1 MWGHHNFEIE
11 YFEKIIHKALEHPR
25 SSGSTVAVIGHSKG
39 SEMATVISQTLHGLV
54 DLTFSSGGP
63 YFAFFHE
70 FSNGFYNLNTGSCS
84 AAPSLDSKYPGE
96 VIEVRWFV
104 IQYWKLITL
113 QMEHGKWTRK
123 VLSKLLVECIGKLL
137 YQVSAGHGLGHG
149 LEHGHVR
156 T

>member
-1 MWGHHNFEIE
+1 M
-11 YFEKIIHKALEHPR
+11 PC
-25 SSGSTVAVIGHSKG
+25 
-39 SEMATVISQTLHGLV
+39 
-54 DLTFSSGGP
+54 
-63 YFAFFHE
+63 
-70 FSNGFYNLNTGSCS
+70 SCS

-96 VIEVRWFV
+96 VIGVRWFV